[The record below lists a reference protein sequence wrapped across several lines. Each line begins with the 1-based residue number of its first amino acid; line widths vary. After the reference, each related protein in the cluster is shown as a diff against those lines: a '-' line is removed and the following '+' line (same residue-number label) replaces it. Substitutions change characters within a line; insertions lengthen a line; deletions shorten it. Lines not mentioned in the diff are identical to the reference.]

1 MRDFAL
7 AEKNCCNVGQDPVAE
22 GSDKDALHDP
32 RFGLTAH
39 PKVCSVLRSTVD
51 ETFYLNIY

>member
-32 RFGLTAH
+32 RFGLAAH
-39 PKVCSVLRSTVD
+39 PKVCSVLRSNNRYNL
-51 ETFYLNIY
+51 F